1 MDKILV
7 SFYVIKL
14 DEEYDMYL
22 PINEKISSVIN
33 NVQNTLIE
41 LSNGAYVY
49 NENAI
54 IYDGLLGRVVNNK
67 NIVKFSGLKNGSRV
81 LLI

>member
-22 PINEKISSVIN
+22 PINEKISSVIK
-33 NVQNTLIE
+33 NVQNTLVE

-49 NENAI
+49 NENSLL
-54 IYDGLLGRVVNNK
+54 YDGLLGRVINNN

>member
-41 LSNGAYVY
+41 LSNGAYIPNDKAV
-49 NENAI
+49 
-54 IYDGLLGRVVNNK
+54 IYDGLMGRVVNNN

>member
-22 PINEKISSVIN
+22 PINEKISNVIK

-49 NENAI
+49 SESALL
-54 IYDGLLGRVVNNK
+54 YDGLMGRVINNN

-81 LLI
+81 LLV

>member
-49 NENAI
+49 NENAV
-54 IYDGLLGRVVNNK
+54 IYDGLLGRVVNNN